1 MSKPWLSRKE
11 WSSPTI
17 YSGAKLGMIVMWV
30 FAVLFSGVS
39 SLVLIS
45 GLDQIMAD
53 FERGEYLVALVL
65 LFPLASIFLLRQAW
79 VMTRD
84 WLRYGRTPFQMEPYP
99 GAIGGQMGGHVDLKL
114 KFSEDLRFEAN
125 LTLCRRVTRNS
136 GKETKVS
143 ESVVWQ
149 RSVPLHCEPCLM
161 ESGSGTRVRLVTD
174 VPEGL
179 AESEEPDSNFHL
191 WRLSL
196 KATDK
201 SLRFNRVWELPMFAG
216 AAQASK
222 PLPNLAQAAYEEQQL
237 DALDELTQITQ
248 QGDSIWM
255 RFTPTNTRKMSVFM
269 TIFGAI
275 FLSVG
280 IGMAQVDGPMLWLF
294 VFVFGT
300 LGLLIMLFGIYG
312 LGKELRI
319 GISPASVTVK
329 RFWFGRSLSGRD
341 YSRSQA
347 LHMTTEAGGS
357 MTMGTETIQYY
368 KLKLVMKDGKKIPLG
383 FGIDGY
389 GKAEKLAQQLSA
401 LTGLEFSS
409 KH

>member
-1 MSKPWLSRKE
+1 MSKPWLSRKQ

-30 FAVLFSGVS
+30 FALVFSGIS
-39 SLVLIS
+39 GLVLIS
-45 GLDQIMAD
+45 GRAQMMAD
-53 FERGEYLVALVL
+53 FERGEHLVALVL

-84 WLRYGRTPFQMEPYP
+84 WLRYGRTPFQMDPYP
-99 GAIGGQMGGHVDLKL
+99 GAIGGQMGGHIDLKL
-114 KFSEDLRFEAN
+114 EYSQQLQFEAS
-125 LTLCRRVTRNS
+125 LTLCRRVTRQS
-136 GKETKVS
+136 GKETKVD

-161 ESGSGTRVRLVTD
+161 ESGSGTRIRLVTD

-179 AESEEPDSNFHL
+179 AESEKPDSNFHI

-196 KATDK
+196 KATNR
-201 SLRFNRVWELPMFAG
+201 SLRFNRLWELPMFAG
-216 AAQASK
+216 SSQAKTQLS
-222 PLPNLAQAAYEEQQL
+222 NLALAAYEEKQL
-237 DALDELTQITQ
+237 DTLGELTQITQ

-255 RFTPTNTRKMSVFM
+255 RFTPNNTRKMNVFM
-269 TIFGAI
+269 AIFGAV

-294 VFVFGT
+294 VVVFGA
-300 LGLLIMLFGIYG
+300 LGLLIMLIGIYG

-319 GISPASVTVK
+319 GISPESVTVK